1 MGDAGNIEVRTGGRH
16 WDWPML
22 LTTMALLV
30 IGLATLA
37 AATAAPIG
45 DEISARVVKQALFM
59 GVGLVVMVVFA
70 FVDARVF
77 EQVAYVV
84 YGVVLVL
91 LLAVLL
97 FAPEVNGSQRWL
109 PLGGFR
115 LQPSELAK
123 IALVLAAAR
132 WFSTRPR
139 EDGWGLKELVQ
150 PAAMFL
156 LPMAAL
162 TFMEP
167 DLGTT
172 LFLCFIFAGIS
183 FVVGLRWRTMAI
195 LVVIGTIAAPLA
207 YQFVL
212 TDYQRGRVDTLFA
225 PEQAPKGKG
234 YQAIQGRWAIGSG
247 EVWGKGWRQ
256 GTQGRLKF
264 LPEQHT
270 DFIFSVY
277 AEERGFVGSMVLLFL
292 YFGQMLLGL
301 LVAWNARD
309 RFSSLLA
316 AGIVTVLFCHVCI
329 NLGGV
334 LGLLPITGVTLPLLS
349 YGGSSILTTLVGIGM
364 LLSVSMRRMGSER
377 L

>member
-1 MGDAGNIEVRTGGRH
+1 MPDAGNIEVRSGGRH
-16 WDWPML
+16 IDWPVILTTLAL
-22 LTTMALLV
+22 LT
-30 IGLATLA
+30 IGLLTLV
-37 AATAAPIG
+37 AATMAPIG
-45 DEISARVVKQALFM
+45 DELSSRVLRQGLYM
-59 GVGLVVMVVFA
+59 GVGLVGMTVVA
-70 FVDARVF
+70 FMDSRIF
-77 EQVAYVV
+77 EQAAYVF

-91 LLAVLL
+91 LALVLVL
-97 FAPEVNGSQRWL
+97 APEVNGSQRWL
-109 PLGGFR
+109 PIGGFR

-123 IALVLAAAR
+123 IALVLATAR

-139 EDGWGLKELVQ
+139 ADGWGLKELVQ

-156 LPMAAL
+156 LPMATL
-162 TFMEP
+162 TFLEP

-172 LFLCFIFAGIS
+172 LFLCFIFAGIT
-183 FVVGLRWRTMAI
+183 FVVGLRWRTMAA
-195 LVVIGTIAAPLA
+195 LVLIGAIAAPLA

-247 EVWGKGWRQ
+247 EVWGKGWRN

-277 AEERGFVGSMVLLFL
+277 AEERGFVGSMFLLFL

-349 YGGSSILTTLVGIGM
+349 YGGSSVLTTLVGIGM
-364 LLSVSMRRMGSER
+364 LLSVSMRRMGTDR
-377 L
+377 V

>member
-1 MGDAGNIEVRTGGRH
+1 MANHGTIHVRTGGRH
-16 WDWPML
+16 IDWPVILTTLALLAIGL
-22 LTTMALLV
+22 LTLV
-30 IGLATLA
+30 
-37 AATAAPIG
+37 AATMSPIG
-45 DEISARVVKQALFM
+45 DEVSHRVVKQALFI
-59 GVGLVVMVVFA
+59 GVGLVIMTVVA
-70 FVDARVF
+70 FMDARIF
-77 EQVAYVV
+77 EQIAYVV
-84 YGVVLVL
+84 YGVVFALLV
-91 LLAVLL
+91 AVLI
-97 FAPEVNGSQRWL
+97 FAPDINGSQRWL
-109 PLGGFR
+109 PIGGFR
-115 LQPSELAK
+115 VQPSELAK
-123 IALVLAAAR
+123 IALVMAASR

-150 PAAMFL
+150 PAMMFL
-156 LPMAAL
+156 VPMATL
-162 TFMEP
+162 TFLEP

-172 LFLCFIFAGIS
+172 LFLCFIFAGIT
-183 FVVGLRWRTMAI
+183 FVVGLRWRTMAT

-225 PEQAPKGKG
+225 PEQAPQGRG

-247 EVWGKGWRQ
+247 ETWGKGWRQ
-256 GTQGRLKF
+256 GTQGRLQF

-277 AEERGFVGSMVLLFL
+277 AEERGFVGSLVLLLL

-349 YGGSSILTTLVGIGM
+349 YGGSSVMTTLVGIGM
-364 LLSVSMRRMGSER
+364 LLSVSMRRMGTEQV
-377 L
+377 

>member
-1 MGDAGNIEVRTGGRH
+1 MADARTIHVRRGGRYI
-16 WDWPML
+16 DWPVV
-22 LTTMALLV
+22 LTTCALLV
-30 IGLATLA
+30 IGLLTLI
-37 AATAAPIG
+37 AATTSPLG
-45 DEISARVVKQALFM
+45 DEISDRVVKQALFM
-59 GVGLVVMVVFA
+59 GVGLVGMTVFA
-70 FVDARVF
+70 LIDPKVF
-77 EQVAYVV
+77 EQGAYVF
-84 YGVVLVL
+84 YGLVVL
-91 LLAVLL
+91 LLVAVLL
-97 FAPEVNGSQRWL
+97 FAPHVNGSQRWL

-123 IALVLAAAR
+123 IALVLATAR

-139 EDGWGLKELVQ
+139 DDGWGLRELAL
-150 PAAMFL
+150 PAVMFL
-156 LPMAAL
+156 VPMCAL
-162 TFMEP
+162 TFLEP

-172 LFLCFIFAGIS
+172 LFLCFIFAGIT
-183 FVVGLRWRTMAI
+183 FVVGLRWRTMAA
-195 LVVIGTIAAPLA
+195 LVLIGAIAAPLA

-212 TDYQRGRVDTLFA
+212 TDYQRGRVDTLFE
-225 PEQAPKGKG
+225 PEAAPKGKG

-247 EVWGKGWRQ
+247 EMWGKGWRQ
-256 GTQGRLKF
+256 GTQGRLQF

-277 AEERGFVGSMVLLFL
+277 AEERGFAGSFALLLL

-316 AGIVTVLFCHVCI
+316 AGVVTVLFCHVCI

-364 LLSVSMRRMGSER
+364 LLSVSMRRAGSESV
-377 L
+377 

>member
-1 MGDAGNIEVRTGGRH
+1 MAEHNIHVRKGGKH
-16 WDWPML
+16 IDWPVL
-22 LTTMALLV
+22 FTTVALLV
-30 IGLATLA
+30 IGLLTLV
-37 AATAAPIG
+37 AATTSPLG
-45 DEISARVVKQALFM
+45 DDFSSRVTKQAMFM
-59 GVGLVVMVVFA
+59 GVGLLGMAIVA
-70 FVDARVF
+70 FVDARIF
-77 EQVAYVV
+77 EQSAYVV

-91 LLAVLL
+91 LLAVLI
-97 FAPEVNGSQRWL
+97 FAPSVNGSQRWL
-109 PLGGFR
+109 PLGSFR

-123 IALVLAAAR
+123 IALVLASAR

-139 EDGWGLKELVQ
+139 EDGWGIRELIK
-150 PAAMFL
+150 PACMFL
-156 LPMAAL
+156 LPLATM
-162 TFMEP
+162 TFFEP

-172 LFLCFIFAGIS
+172 LFLCFIFAGIT
-183 FVVGLRWRTMAI
+183 FVVGLRWRTMAT
-195 LVVIGTIAAPLA
+195 LVLLGAIAAPLA

-225 PEQAPKGKG
+225 PEQAPKGRG

-247 EVWGKGWRQ
+247 ETWGKGWRQ
-256 GTQGRLKF
+256 GTQGRLHF

-277 AEERGFVGSMVLLFL
+277 AEERGFVGSLFLLVL

-349 YGGSSILTTLVGIGM
+349 YGGSSVLTTLIGVGM
-364 LLSVSMRRMGSER
+364 LLSVSMRRIGTEPV
-377 L
+377 